1 MTSQNTTSNR
11 SSASTQFLKAL
22 FQHLT
27 PDRHGVVRDAAIKV
41 LGAALGC
48 IGGAVADWFLPTK
61 AMRR

>member
-1 MTSQNTTSNR
+1 MAVLWGR
-11 SSASTQFLKAL
+11 FIK

-48 IGGAVADWFLPTK
+48 IGGAVADWFLRPK
-61 AMRR
+61 PCRDDRMSDQG